1 MSDEAKFL
9 ERLVAAIDALGK
21 LLADERR
28 QHYDEVVKLR
38 AEVAELRAELN
49 EAKALRVDPGAIVR
63 RVN

>member
-1 MSDEAKFL
+1 MSEVKFL
-9 ERLVAAIDALGK
+9 EKLVAAIDALGK

-28 QHYDEVVKLR
+28 QYYDEVVKLR

-49 EAKALRVDPGAIVR
+49 DAKALGIDPAAIAR